1 MKDII
6 DSLIKQNEPRVK
18 CRNPVRPVY
27 RDAVRNPVNFFTHFR
42 SRKKKTVERLTFK
55 TWPDAVTKKTRD
67 KFNLKRFPEK
77 SQLFGKSL
85 LNSLQTKQKPLS
97 PWQQT
102 WLVIAT
108 NFPPIE
114 QT

>member
-42 SRKKKTVERLTFK
+42 SRKKKNSWTIDIQNVARRSHEKNKGQIQFK
-55 TWPDAVTKKTRD
+55 TVSR
-67 KFNLKRFPEK
+67 EK
-77 SQLFGKSL
+77 P
-85 LNSLQTKQKPLS
+85 TI
-97 PWQQT
+97 W
-102 WLVIAT
+102 
-108 NFPPIE
+108 
-114 QT
+114 